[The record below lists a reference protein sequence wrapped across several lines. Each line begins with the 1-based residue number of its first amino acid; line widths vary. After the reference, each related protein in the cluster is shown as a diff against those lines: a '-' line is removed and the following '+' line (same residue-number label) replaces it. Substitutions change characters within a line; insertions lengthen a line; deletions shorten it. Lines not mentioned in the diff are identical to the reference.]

1 VTLAILHFVTL
12 IAGLA
17 LAVRAARTVLAVAG
31 SLLSAVENGPG
42 SSVGEMVGQRKQET
56 VRGGNDQLG
65 RARGEGHENARGE
78 GNK

>member
-1 VTLAILHFVTL
+1 MRLLVALAVLHLVTV

-42 SSVGEMVGQRKQET
+42 SSVGEMVG
-56 VRGGNDQLG
+56 
-65 RARGEGHENARGE
+65 
-78 GNK
+78 